1 MILGEDGV
9 KEDQAQPLKEL
20 GRVTTGDREERVAMT
35 PVTLRGKGDRD
46 RGALCTHRTIHRKWK
61 GSFQTFGKEVC
72 ITGHSVYPGLCTV
85 LQECTCCQCYA
96 RFGGHLPVPR
106 ADALLPYWVP
116 LSLRPRKQVSKM
128 MRCYVPRAIRSCRCP
143 CHSFGGRL
151 PMPRERAVMPYWV
164 PQGLRSQ
171 KKVVKRL
178 ENVKGTTECS
188 LDSSSR
194 HGCWRVRGDQR
205 LLLKWRQLQ
214 ALHQDEL
221 PQALRPQEDEP
232 HAGRLGLFLP
242 ISFNLLTLLQA
253 VLRAIMAIRHLFWD

>member
-1 MILGEDGV
+1 MI
-9 KEDQAQPLKEL
+9 
-20 GRVTTGDREERVAMT
+20 
-35 PVTLRGKGDRD
+35 PVTPRGKGNRGRDRD
-46 RGALCTHRTIHRKWK
+46 RGASRVHRTIHRKWK

-72 ITGHSVYPGLCTV
+72 ITGHSVSPSLRTV
-85 LQECTCCQCYA
+85 LQEYMCCQCYS

-128 MRCYVPRAIRSCRCP
+128 IRRYIPRAIRSCRCP
-143 CHSFGGRL
+143 CHSFGGCL
-151 PMPRERAVMPYWV
+151 PMPKDRAVMPYWV

-178 ENVKGTTECS
+178 ENVKDTPECS
-188 LDSSSR
+188 LESSSW
-194 HGCWRVRGDQR
+194 HGCWRVCGDQH
-205 LLLKWRQLQ
+205 LLLKWQQLQ

-221 PQALRPQEDEP
+221 PGSQEDKP

-242 ISFNLLTLLQA
+242 MSFNLFTLLQA
-253 VLRAIMAIRHLFWD
+253 VLRAILAIRHLFWD

>member
-1 MILGEDGV
+1 MAV
-9 KEDQAQPLKEL
+9 S
-20 GRVTTGDREERVAMT
+20 R
-35 PVTLRGKGDRD
+35 
-46 RGALCTHRTIHRKWK
+46 K

-178 ENVKGTTECS
+178 ENVKGTPECS
-188 LDSSSR
+188 LDSSSC
-194 HGCWRVRGDQR
+194 HGRWRVCGDQR
-205 LLLKWRQLQ
+205 LLLKWQQLQ
-214 ALHQDEL
+214 APHQDEL
-221 PQALRPQEDEP
+221 PQELRPQEGEP

-253 VLRAIMAIRHLFWD
+253 VLRAIMAIRLSASPCPGQRALSPGDSSQHLPFSWLSSHLFWD

>member
-1 MILGEDGV
+1 
-9 KEDQAQPLKEL
+9 
-20 GRVTTGDREERVAMT
+20 
-35 PVTLRGKGDRD
+35 
-46 RGALCTHRTIHRKWK
+46 
-61 GSFQTFGKEVC
+61 
-72 ITGHSVYPGLCTV
+72 VYPGLCTV

-128 MRCYVPRAIRSCRCP
+128 MRCYVPRAIRPCRCP

-151 PMPRERAVMPYWV
+151 PMPRDRAVMPYWV

-171 KKVVKRL
+171 KKAVKRL
-178 ENVKGTTECS
+178 ENVKGTPECS
-188 LDSSSR
+188 PNSSSW
-194 HGCWRVRGDQR
+194 HGCWRVCGDQR
-205 LLLKWRQLQ
+205 LLLKWQQLQ
-214 ALHQDEL
+214 VLYQDEL
-221 PQALRPQEDEP
+221 PDPQEDEP

-253 VLRAIMAIRHLFWD
+253 VLRAIMAIRRSLTLVVSVFRYCDWPAYLFFLSIHACAKALSSGSCVRRFRILVAFHSCFLGPCSFSPVP